1 LKIKNYSEVVSLD
14 GFDLNITIVGL
25 GLIGGSYAMALKEL
39 KPKNLWA
46 VDIDKE
52 VIEIAQ
58 KKGFIDQGYTDAE
71 IPLKN
76 SDLVILCVYPAL
88 MTKFVKEN
96 MDFFKK
102 GAIITDVGGTKE
114 TLIKEVNSFLRDDLD
129 FIGGHPMAGREYKGL
144 SFASKDIF
152 IGANY
157 MLTPTEDNKKEN
169 IALIEKMVKGIGCKN
184 VMKISPQKHDEVMA
198 YTSQLPHIMAAALMK
213 GVKEDT
219 HLFVAGSFRDA
230 TRVARL
236 NGKLWADLLID
247 NRENTIEKIE
257 EFEEYVK
264 NIKASIINKDHESLE
279 NIFEDARIK
288 REEFIKKCQH

>member
-1 LKIKNYSEVVSLD
+1 MD
-14 GFDLNITIVGL
+14 GFDFNITIVGL

-52 VIEIAQ
+52 AIEIAQ
-58 KKGFIDQGYTDAE
+58 RKGIIDKGYTDVKV
-71 IPLKN
+71 PLKD
-76 SDLVILCVYPAL
+76 SDIIILCVYPAL
-88 MTKFVKEN
+88 MTKFIKEN
-96 MDFFKK
+96 MQFFKK
-102 GAIITDVGGTKE
+102 GAIITDVAGTKE
-114 TLIKEVNSFLRDDLD
+114 TLIKEINRFLRKDLD

-152 IGANY
+152 VGANY
-157 MLTPTEDNKKEN
+157 ILTPTPYNKKEN
-169 IALIEKMVKGIGCKN
+169 IALIEKIVKGIGCKN
-184 VMKISPQKHDEVMA
+184 IMKISAKKHDEIMA

-213 GVKEDT
+213 GVKEET

-236 NGKLWADLLID
+236 NGRLWADLLID
-247 NRENTIEKIE
+247 NQENTIEKIE
-257 EFEEYVK
+257 EFEEYVGSIK
-264 NIKASIINKDHESLE
+264 NAIINKDHEELE
-279 NIFEDARIK
+279 TIFEDARIK